1 MAQYRPFAVW
11 DGTSTIPSGTSQ
23 SQNILIG
30 VADQNY
36 NNLGGFDWWAGPDES
51 LGYIIAYYDGTFSHP
66 NQLNIPCG
74 IGFLRSDSLTDI
86 SFLDLFNHLMAN
98 LSLAPIS
105 NVNDAKTWL
114 LANGYWTSY
123 GEAAWTYSN
132 PVTPTT
138 PSGPSTGAGEWFFYS
153 TSGTLDVGPPTS
165 AGNFIITEYG
175 VAGGTLESY
184 DPNFD
189 GSSQKMIHLNVSDS
203 TNDSFLT
210 EFNNLAQNG
219 GTITITQN
227 GQSATYT
234 SPQPGVFFINSN
246 QFLSF
251 PVNIQTAST
260 DGPFT
265 YSDPV
270 SVSFGSPT
278 GTKHYWTAGDP
289 SQQGQFAMS
298 ANNSNQLELATNLY
312 VSKFAKDSA
321 GNNITD
327 ISAFLAAI
335 SNGDT
340 IVLKST
346 TTPSNT
352 ATYTVNAVTLFGSGG
367 YNLNVSHVSGT
378 GYVHLTLWEIDF
390 I

>member
-1 MAQYRPFAVW
+1 MAQYRPFAIW
-11 DGTSTIPSGTSQ
+11 DGVSTIPGGTSQ

-51 LGYIIAYYDGTFSHP
+51 LGYIIAYHDNTFNHP

-74 IGFLRSDSLTDI
+74 IGFLRSSDLTDI
-86 SFLDLFNHLMAN
+86 SFLELFNHLM
-98 LSLAPIS
+98 LSLGQPTIS

-132 PVTPTT
+132 QNG
-138 PSGPSTGAGEWFFYS
+138 PSGPSGPTSGTGEWFFYS
-153 TSGTLDVGPPTS
+153 TSGSLDVGPPLA
-165 AGNFIITEYG
+165 AGNFIITQNNPG
-175 VAGGTLESY
+175 GGTLETY

-189 GSSQKMIHLNVSDS
+189 GSTPAMIHLNVADS

-219 GTITITQN
+219 GTINLTQN
-227 GQSATYT
+227 GQTATYT
-234 SPQPGVFFINSN
+234 SQQGGVFFTNNNS
-246 QFLSF
+246 FLSF
-251 PVNIQTAST
+251 PVNIQTTST
-260 DGPFT
+260 EGPFT
-265 YSDPV
+265 YSDPI

-278 GTKHYWTAGDP
+278 GTKWYWTAGDP
-289 SQQGQFAMS
+289 SQQGQFAIS

-312 VSKFAKDSA
+312 VSSFAKDSN
-321 GNNITD
+321 GVNITD
-327 ISAFLAAI
+327 ISGFLTNIIA
-335 SNGDT
+335 GDT

-346 TTPSNT
+346 TSPNNT
-352 ATYTVNAVTLFGSGG
+352 ATYNVNSIGSFGSGG
-367 YNLNVSHVSGT
+367 FNINVTHVSGT
-378 GYVHLTLWEIDF
+378 GYIHLTLWEIDF
-390 I
+390 L